1 MSTTEVTQQLSQ
13 AMPDIELL
21 NVYGVPVPGHNG
33 QAGMAAIVMKQGRE
47 FDGARLYAAAT
58 RELPHYAV
66 PLFVRV
72 SEQAELTANF
82 KLRKVDLRSQGFDPR
97 KVTDPLLVLSHRHQA
112 YVPLDDAA
120 LLELGITLP
129 PGN

>member
-1 MSTTEVTQQLSQ
+1 VSTTEVTQQLSQ

-58 RELPHYAV
+58 RELPH
-66 PLFVRV
+66 
-72 SEQAELTANF
+72 

-97 KVTDPLLVLSHRHQA
+97 KVTDPLLVLSHRRQA

-120 LLELGITLP
+120 LQELGITLP